1 MCIEARPLARVG
13 FRVAHTSHLRHQ
25 SLTAAVNRIFVGSLP
40 ILLQPQVA
48 PIFVV
53 VDHADR
59 RCRVVKLASAPR
71 QTDTAAVVPA
81 NVLLDPPAP
90 GIRAVNVSSYKCGR
104 NCFTWLMT
112 TNAVKIAKELKA
124 IRGVD
129 NDAILLTD
137 KTTGGRSIGRRRV
150 VTKLESCRQSMMKKR
165 TETLDAAFKN

>member
-1 MCIEARPLARVG
+1 MRKDWMCIEARPLARVG

-53 VDHADR
+53 VDHVDR

-90 GIRAVNVSSYKCGR
+90 GSYRA
-104 NCFTWLMT
+104 T
-112 TNAVKIAKELKA
+112 A
-124 IRGVD
+124 
-129 NDAILLTD
+129 
-137 KTTGGRSIGRRRV
+137 
-150 VTKLESCRQSMMKKR
+150 ESCDQF
-165 TETLDAAFKN
+165 AP